1 MELHVI
7 VHARDFTRDHANRA
21 LTATQPRSWSARAA
35 DKAAAKPAEEARLWL
50 HAEAEAAAKA
60 AEEARLATEA
70 GCSLASL
77 QPESWWFIASSLE
90 REARRLAAEDD
101 SSKGL

>member
-1 MELHVI
+1 M
-7 VHARDFTRDHANRA
+7 
-21 LTATQPRSWSARAA
+21 AA
-35 DKAAAKPAEEARLWL
+35 EADGRGREEARLA
-50 HAEAEAAAKA
+50 AEAEAKA